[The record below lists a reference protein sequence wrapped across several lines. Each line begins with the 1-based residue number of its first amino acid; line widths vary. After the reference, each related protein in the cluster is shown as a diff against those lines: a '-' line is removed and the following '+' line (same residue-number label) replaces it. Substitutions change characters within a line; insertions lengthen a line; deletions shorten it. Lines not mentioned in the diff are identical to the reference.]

1 MKECIEMKT
10 MKKLLPL
17 SLALALAL
25 TVTACGKKEAAE
37 KTHID
42 EEVLK
47 AGVLTVGISTDYPPF
62 ESLDTQG
69 NIVGYDVDMA
79 KYLAD
84 QIKTKDGAS
93 YTLDFVQMEF
103 SNIISALQTGQVDV
117 GIAAFS
123 YDPERDCLFTDPYYL
138 SAQVVVVRKDSGI
151 ESLDD
156 LKGKSIAAGTG
167 TTGYAEA
174 EKIENATVSSPGDY
188 LQQFELLRVNQID
201 AVVCDKTVGEG
212 YVNSGDDLMILDTL
226 VEEDLCIT
234 VKKGNTNIL
243 NALNEAIGEFISSG
257 TSDEYKATWD
267 LLDE

>member
-1 MKECIEMKT
+1 MKNL
-10 MKKLLPL
+10 KKLLPL
-17 SLALALAL
+17 GLALAL
-25 TVTACGKKEAAE
+25 TLTACGKKADAE

-84 QIKTKDGAS
+84 QIKTKDGQS
-93 YTLDFVQMEF
+93 YTVDFVQMEF

-138 SAQVVVVRKDSGI
+138 SAQVVVVRKDSGM
-151 ESLDD
+151 ETLDD

-167 TTGYAEA
+167 TVGYAAA
-174 EKIENATVSSPGDY
+174 EKIEGATVSSPGDY
-188 LQQFELLRVNQID
+188 LQQFELLRVDQID
-201 AVVCDKTVGEG
+201 AVVCDQKVGEG
-212 YVNSGDDLMILDTL
+212 YVNSDDDLMILDTMA
-226 VEEDLCIT
+226 EDNLCIT

-243 NALNEAIGEFISSG
+243 NALNEAIGEFTSSG
-257 TSDEYKATWD
+257 TSDEYKSNWG
-267 LLDE
+267 LLEE